1 MKLGT
6 VVPVLLAASALTLAA
21 SAPLQ
26 AQGLG
31 IAAGGNFNELND
43 IDVGSTSAT
52 FENSTGYHLG
62 IFLELGGGPISLRP
76 GVFYHRVGRYEFPDG
91 TEIDLSAI
99 EVPVD
104 IRLAL
109 GSGGV
114 IRPYILGAPV
124 LTFPRTDEFSEAVE
138 DITLTADI
146 GAGLELNLGGLRLLP
161 ELRYGIGVTEYLS
174 EAFEVAGTT
183 ITPSDSDRRVSKVM
197 LRLNVMF

>member
-1 MKLGT
+1 MKNHCGIPG
-6 VVPVLLAASALTLAA
+6 VLAASFLMLATAL
-21 SAPLQ
+21 PLQ
-26 AQGLG
+26 GQGLG
-31 IAAGGNFNELND
+31 ISVGANFNELND
-43 IDVGSTSAT
+43 IEVGSTSAT

-62 IFLELGGGPISLRP
+62 LFLELGGGPISLRP
-76 GVFYHRVGRYEFPDG
+76 GVFYHKVGRYEFPGG

-104 IRLAL
+104 IRLSL

-114 IRPYILGAPV
+114 LRPYILGAPV
-124 LTFPRTDEFSEAVE
+124 LTFPRTDEFDDAVE

-146 GAGLELNLGGLRLLP
+146 GAGLELNLAGLRLLP

-174 EAFEVAGTT
+174 DSFEVGGST

-197 LRLNVMF
+197 LRLSVMF